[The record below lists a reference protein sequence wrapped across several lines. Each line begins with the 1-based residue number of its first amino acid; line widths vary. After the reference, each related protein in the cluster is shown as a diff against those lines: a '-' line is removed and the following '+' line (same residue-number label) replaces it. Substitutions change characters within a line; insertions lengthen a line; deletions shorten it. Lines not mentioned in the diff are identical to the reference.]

1 MHFSAE
7 RSLLNDN
14 IKKIAKVVP
23 SRTTMPI
30 LESILFELKGDT
42 LELRASDLNVSMK
55 LDLKVDGMQDGII
68 AIPAT
73 ILQQIINQI
82 DEERV
87 ELKAEEDGR
96 IKIISKKGHY
106 DINGRSSEEFPSLP
120 IVTNP
125 NTVEINKEILSRM
138 IRKSIVAVGR
148 DELKPALMGVLCEI
162 KKNEIKFVATDVH
175 KFVSIKNTNFSSE
188 EYEGAVIIPERF
200 LSLLQ
205 GYLGGDGSLKIE
217 IGENH
222 IKVSIDNYLIFS
234 RLINEQ
240 FPDYENVIPYD
251 NSKEATIDTV
261 EMSSTLKRVSIFS
274 NQKTKQVALKI
285 NPEESIISTL
295 SYENYSSAEEKVT
308 IDYFGDE
315 IELGFNAEY
324 FIQLL
329 DNIDTVKAVMKMET
343 PLSPNLLLPEEQLE
357 DEELLMIIM
366 PIRLEEKS
374 SEQE

>member
-7 RSLLNDN
+7 RSILNDN

-30 LESILFELKGDT
+30 LESILFTLEGDT

-55 LDLKVDGMQDGII
+55 LDVRVDGIQDGNI

-73 ILQQIINQI
+73 ILQQIVNQI
-82 DEERV
+82 DEEKIEV
-87 ELKAEEDGR
+87 KAEEDGR
-96 IKIISKKGHY
+96 IKIISNKGHY

-125 NTVEINKEILSRM
+125 NTIEINKEILSRM
-138 IRKSIVAVGR
+138 IRKSIIAVGR
-148 DELKPALMGVLCEI
+148 DELKPALLGVLCEV
-162 KKNEIKFVATDVH
+162 KRSEIKFVATDVH
-175 KFVSIKNTNFSSE
+175 KFVAIKNTNFTSE
-188 EYEGAVIIPERF
+188 EFEGSVIIPERF
-200 LSLLQ
+200 LTLLQ
-205 GYLGGDGSLKIE
+205 GYLGGDGSLKME

-222 IKVSIDNYLIFS
+222 IKVQIDNYLIYS

-240 FPDYENVIPYD
+240 FPDYENVIPY
-251 NSKEATIDTV
+251 NNTKEATIDTV

-274 NQKTKQVALKI
+274 NQKTKQIALKI
-285 NPEESIISTL
+285 TPEESIISTL
-295 SYENYSSAEEKVT
+295 SYENYSSAEEKVN

-329 DNIDTVKAVMKMET
+329 DNIDTVKAVMKMEN

-366 PIRLEEKS
+366 PIRLEDK
-374 SEQE
+374 